1 MQDSYCVLENIC
13 IFAFINQ
20 LFGLI
25 ILKYGMKRLL
35 SILSIMAVIGFCQAQ
50 ATYIVE
56 QLGRDEHHIVQSL
69 GAFVG
74 NERAE
79 SQSFEITF
87 MPGANGVEGV
97 MIVNTADYRCTF
109 KTDPRRDVCYEIL
122 LDVRSGDFLR
132 EVNRLFQTYPTEN
145 PDGVVKMMT
154 FGNDVVRVDEDA
166 SRTSRFRSFKF
177 TFAR

>member
-1 MQDSYCVLENIC
+1 MVHFPKSAVV
-13 IFAFINQ
+13 
-20 LFGLI
+20 GLVHHS
-25 ILKYGMKRLL
+25 RRCRHLL
-35 SILSIMAVIGFCQAQ
+35 
-50 ATYIVE
+50 
-56 QLGRDEHHIVQSL
+56 H
-69 GAFVG
+69 
-74 NERAE
+74 
-79 SQSFEITF
+79 
-87 MPGANGVEGV
+87 NGVEGV

-122 LDVRSGDFLR
+122 LDVRSADFLR

-145 PDGVVKMMT
+145 PDGAVKMMT